1 MRLQLS
7 VLLLCALPDGL
18 ALAADKTVYGL
29 HEYARIEE
37 LGSVLPAKL
46 DTGAKTA
53 SLSAHNIKRFKRE
66 GESWV
71 RFTPGAEGHEDTV
84 IEKPLA
90 RISHIK
96 RRAADV
102 DPEDG
107 KAYTARPVVELEVCM
122 GHSLRTIEVN
132 LTDRSAFDYPLLIG
146 SDALKRFGA
155 VVDPS
160 LKYSSGQPACP
171 AVVHSDE

>member
-7 VLLLCALPDGL
+7 VLLLCALPGGL

-53 SLSAHNIKRFKRE
+53 SLSAHNIKRFKRN

-71 RFTPGAEGHEDTV
+71 RFTPGAEGHDDTL

-96 RRAADV
+96 RRAGDY
-102 DPEDG
+102 DPDED
-107 KAYTARPVVELEVCM
+107 KAYTARPVIELDVCL
-122 GHSLRTIEVN
+122 GNALRTIDVN
-132 LTDRSAFDYPLLIG
+132 LTYRSAFEYPLLIG
-146 SDALKRFGA
+146 SDALKRFA
-155 VVDPS
+155 ALVDPS
-160 LKYSSGQPACP
+160 LKYAAGQPACP
-171 AVVHSDE
+171 AIDHPEE